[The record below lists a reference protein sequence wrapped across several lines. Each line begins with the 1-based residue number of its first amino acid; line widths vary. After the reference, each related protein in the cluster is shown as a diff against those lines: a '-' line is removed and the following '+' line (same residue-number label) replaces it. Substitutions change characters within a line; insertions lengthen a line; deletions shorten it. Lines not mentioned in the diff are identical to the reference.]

1 MINNLKNITVLGAG
15 KSGVGAAVLA
25 KKKNIEVLL
34 FNDDQITS
42 STKEL
47 LSEYNVKW
55 IEKNYNNTKV
65 LNNELLVTSPRNKY

>member
-34 FNDDQITS
+34 FNDNQITS

-55 IEKNYNNTKV
+55 IEKNYNNTKEIGRAHV
-65 LNNELLVTSPRNKY
+65 